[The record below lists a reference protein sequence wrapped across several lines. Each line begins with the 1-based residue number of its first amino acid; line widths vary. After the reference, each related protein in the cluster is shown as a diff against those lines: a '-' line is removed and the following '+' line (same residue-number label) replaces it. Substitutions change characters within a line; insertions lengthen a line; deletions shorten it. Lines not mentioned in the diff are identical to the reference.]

1 MPVKRE
7 AHPFHMD
14 HWMHHVYLPPPKK
27 KKKKIGSNHCFQFL
41 LGITVISG
49 EIEDNGYAQGAL
61 WSIWKW
67 WIYSFMVE
75 NFGFFCLSTVT

>member
-14 HWMHHVYLPPPKK
+14 HWMHCVYPTPPPQ
-27 KKKKIGSNHCFQFL
+27 KIGSNHCFQFL
-41 LGITVISG
+41 LDMTVFPG

-61 WSIWKW
+61 WS
-67 WIYSFMVE
+67 M
-75 NFGFFCLSTVT
+75 